1 MSIIH
6 LSKPLFRKNAIASVQ
21 LLNRRALHQN
31 AVKMAKND
39 DSTIDAYKLPSQTSI
54 NEWEFKYDF
63 IPKVSSPKIP
73 PITPEAV
80 KQDIAHEKKAKVE
93 KELLNKEGASSI
105 KVEANDA
112 KVVHGG
118 EHVEDE
124 PEFLH
129 DRGSKPVDV
138 SNTAASNSNK
148 TKKPANRDKYI
159 QSSINPEINQSD
171 VVSLSENQVDHKV
184 TPIEG
189 QAQVIDDIEHDS
201 IAGAT
206 PKAEQKSSSS
216 NAGLWAVL
224 ALGGGAGGYYYFSKE
239 KK

>member
-1 MSIIH
+1 MSAIH
-6 LSKPLFRKNAIASVQ
+6 FSKSLLRKNAVSSVQ
-21 LLNRRALHQN
+21 LLNRRAFHQN
-31 AVKMAKND
+31 LVRFAKND
-39 DSTIDAYKLPSQTSI
+39 ESTIDSYRLPSQTSI

-118 EHVEDE
+118 EHVIDE
-124 PEFLH
+124 PEYLH

-148 TKKPANRDKYI
+148 SKKPANRDKYI
-159 QSSINPEINQSD
+159 QSSINPEINQSH
-171 VVSLSENQVDHKV
+171 VVSLSENEVDHKV

-189 QAQVIDDIEHDS
+189 QAQVIDDIEHDNA
-201 IAGAT
+201 AGAA
-206 PKAEQKSSSS
+206 PKSEEKPSS
-216 NAGLWAVL
+216 NIGLYAVL
-224 ALGGGAGGYYYFSKE
+224 ALGGAAGGYYYFSKE